1 MVRQQS
7 YRIYV
12 LLIFLIS
19 MNTLMVNAQQ
29 DDWDEDGEIQDAE
42 VVIEKDRQI
51 TLPPANRSYEKVAP
65 LPLEID
71 RAPQIYKFQ
80 KIDYQTT
87 AFTPNIRVLTIK
99 DQSLAKLYGNYLKAG
114 FGNFG
119 TSYLEGY
126 FNNKRSKTYA
136 IGAKIK
142 SLSSA
147 RGPVDKDN
155 SAASDLLLG
164 FDGSYFTE
172 GVIFNGKAE
181 YERTKRFFYGY
192 TPGSEVDR
200 DTLKQV
206 FNKVLISLG
215 LEDSNKNQDLD
226 YALQGYYISLEDRFD
241 TSEDEGSFNFQG
253 SYQFN
258 DKVKFAVNS
267 DLYLT
272 KYSHFGSSI
281 NRNFFRLTPTVI
293 TNLDVFRVELGV
305 NLVYENDSITNADK
319 VHFSPIAKASYN
331 VTDNLVFYAGLTGD
345 VNYRSWRSYVKENP
359 FLASGV
365 TLSHNIKKIA
375 LNAGIKGKI
384 WGDINFNTGFDIG
397 AYDNLAFYANNAQDS
412 TKFDI
417 VYDTDNPALV
427 HFFAE
432 LGYSKAQRFIINLK
446 GEWFGYDTEEVA
458 EAWGRPTYTIG
469 VNGSYNL
476 YQKLILGGSITA
488 MGGIQGLNQQSG
500 TIRQL
505 DSIFDVNIKVD
516 YLFSPRFSAFILGK
530 NMVSQSYERYMNYPV
545 KTISVIGGITYSF

>member
-1 MVRQQS
+1 MKRGNFIGFIV
-7 YRIYV
+7 
-12 LLIFLIS
+12 
-19 MNTLMVNAQQ
+19 MMLMWASAVNVQAQQ
-29 DDWDEDGEIQDAE
+29 DDWEEDGEIQDAE

-51 TLPPANRSYEKVAP
+51 TLPPASRSYEKVAP

-71 RAPQIYKFQ
+71 RSNQSYKFDR
-80 KIDYQTT
+80 IDYQTT

-99 DQSLAKLYGNYLKAG
+99 DQPLPKLYGNYLKAG
-114 FGNFG
+114 IGNFG

-126 FNNKRSKTYA
+126 FNNKRSDTYV

-142 SLSSA
+142 SLASS

-155 SAASDLLLG
+155 SAASDLSLG

-181 YERTKRFFYGY
+181 YERIKRFFYGY

-226 YALQGYYISLEDRFD
+226 YSLQGYYISLEDRFD
-241 TSEDEGSFNFQG
+241 SSEDEGSFNFAG

-258 DKVKFAVNS
+258 DKVKFAVIS

-281 NRNFFRLTPTVI
+281 NRNLFRLTPTVI
-293 TNLDVFRVELGV
+293 TNLDVFKVELGI
-305 NLVYENDSITNADK
+305 NLVYENDTIANADK
-319 VHFSPIAKASYN
+319 VHISPVAKASYN

-345 VNYRSWRSYVKENP
+345 VNYRSWRSYTKENP
-359 FLASGV
+359 WLAPGV
-365 TLSHNIKKIA
+365 ALSHNIKKIA
-375 LNAGIKGKI
+375 LNAGIKGEL
-384 WGDINFNTGFDIG
+384 WDDINFNTGFDIG
-397 AYDNLAFYANNAQDS
+397 AYDNLAFFANNAQDS

-417 VYDTDNPALV
+417 LYDRDNPAII

-458 EAWGRPTYTIG
+458 EAWGRPTYSIG
-469 VNGSYNL
+469 VSGAYNL
-476 YQKLILGGSITA
+476 YQKFILGGGITA
-488 MGGIQGLNQQSG
+488 MGGIKGLNQQSG
-500 TIRQL
+500 TVRSL
-505 DSIFDVNIKVD
+505 DSMFDVNIKVD
-516 YLFSPRFSAFILGK
+516 YLFSPRFSAFLIGK
-530 NMVSQSYERYMNYPV
+530 NMVSQNYERYLNYPA
-545 KTISVIGGITYSF
+545 KSISVIGGITYSF